1 MSSMAA
7 TAGPYSAQLV
17 TLYALLIAD
26 VVINATADANAEPLS
41 RFSAISYLVIQLVV
55 RVLCVFNTIGL
66 LGSSGTWY
74 DEVLLRYCGVFVVSL
89 SGLIICLFLRVY
101 RVTLVAFPS
110 RFPTV
115 LEYFADLPYVLLLVG
130 HTMASLL
137 FYYCARG
144 CLSMHG
150 LHTHAPNKRLQALC
164 SHTRCLFVVTLVC
177 MHRLHLGGALDGRGV
192 ANLAAWRA
200 TRRRGR
206 RAADDIRGGAD
217 CEPVEASVASG
228 FLLTRSG
235 ERRP

>member
-1 MSSMAA
+1 MAA

-137 FYYCARG
+137 FYYCAR
-144 CLSMHG
+144 CLSMHT
-150 LHTHAPNKRLQALC
+150 HTFADCTRTHRINACKRCALTRVAYSSSRLCVCTDSISAAHSMGAASPISLPGAP
-164 SHTRCLFVVTLVC
+164 
-177 MHRLHLGGALDGRGV
+177 
-192 ANLAAWRA
+192 
-200 TRRRGR
+200 
-206 RAADDIRGGAD
+206 RGGAGAVR
-217 CEPVEASVASG
+217 PTTYEAVQIAS
-228 FLLTRSG
+228 RW
-235 ERRP
+235 RQA